1 MLTKSASLDV
11 CKFAESNKIHSLLKR
26 KGCLSCCN
34 YHACVA
40 STIHM
45 LVVKGSREWQRTTP
59 LKWSNWWLRGC
70 PKSWNPK
77 PFKRNLGESSMWVSS
92 IRQASQLYARRTTLF
107 QGQLLTCCRWRRFQ
121 WWTTQVQ
128 SDKPN
133 VANVY
138 LLNLLSLLSP
148 KDAFSSFSIFN
159 FFAEATSP
167 GAAGFPGGQIDPR
180 QSPELANE
188 ESEMLKSRNRVRLNP
203 RTMKSEKALGDG

>member
-1 MLTKSASLDV
+1 
-11 CKFAESNKIHSLLKR
+11 
-26 KGCLSCCN
+26 
-34 YHACVA
+34 
-40 STIHM
+40 
-45 LVVKGSREWQRTTP
+45 
-59 LKWSNWWLRGC
+59 
-70 PKSWNPK
+70 
-77 PFKRNLGESSMWVSS
+77 
-92 IRQASQLYARRTTLF
+92 
-107 QGQLLTCCRWRRFQ
+107 
-121 WWTTQVQ
+121 VQ

-148 KDAFSSFSIFN
+148 KGAFSSFSIFN